1 MPPVKPAPAAVS
13 SPLWRR
19 RIRALRRLLVA
30 TVALGALTSSRV
42 AAAAVSIV
50 MDPSPPFSGSLV
62 VGDFTEPAPG
72 VNETYKFSGEA
83 RNDAPAAMRL
93 FVVARANGVDVS
105 GSQQTFTLAGNAT
118 TSLNYTFTDP
128 GPSPATVGLDLEAP
142 DGTVSFV
149 AGSFDAGPVALV
161 PATGTAAIAALMTI
175 LMLLGLRLC
184 VRRPLWDR

>member
-1 MPPVKPAPAAVS
+1 MAPVILTPASVS

-19 RIRALRRLLVA
+19 RFRALRRLLVA

-93 FVVARANGVDVS
+93 FVVARANGADVS
-105 GSQQTFTLAGNAT
+105 GSQQTFTLAANAT
-118 TSLNYTFTDP
+118 TSLNYAFTDP
-128 GPSPATVGLDLEAP
+128 GPSPATVGLDFEAP

-149 AGSFDAGPVALV
+149 AGSFDAATVVSAPAIGTGALVALM
-161 PATGTAAIAALMTI
+161 AL
-175 LMLLGLRLC
+175 LMLLGLRRS
-184 VRRPLWDR
+184 VRGPPWHR